1 MQNFLPNSEE
11 VAKIRDC
18 ILFDK
23 KKLSEL
29 YARVGE
35 LLRETNDE
43 LNKYKYRHLKIILLS
58 TNFFK
63 IKS

>member
-1 MQNFLPNSEE
+1 MTVILKFHQLQHFLLNSEE

-23 KKLSEL
+23 VKLSEL

-35 LLRETNDE
+35 LLREINEE
-43 LNKYKYRHLKIILLS
+43 LNKHK
-58 TNFFK
+58 
-63 IKS
+63 